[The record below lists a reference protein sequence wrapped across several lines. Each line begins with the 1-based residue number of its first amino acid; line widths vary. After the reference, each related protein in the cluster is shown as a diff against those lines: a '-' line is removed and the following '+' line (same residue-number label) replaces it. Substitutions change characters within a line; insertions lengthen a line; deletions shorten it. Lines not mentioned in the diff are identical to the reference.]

1 MRVCVAS
8 CSFHCSAGTRFGRL
22 PVVMKISRGT
32 ANVIFGMGLVML
44 FFWLTRAY
52 TWYANDLQEDPY
64 LALIHLP
71 IVIISLTIGAYLTY
85 LGRRARRATRRI
97 N

>member
-1 MRVCVAS
+1 
-8 CSFHCSAGTRFGRL
+8 
-22 PVVMKISRGT
+22 MKISRLT
-32 ANVIFGMGLVML
+32 ANILFGMGLVML

-71 IVIISLTIGAYLTY
+71 IVVISLIIGTYLTY
-85 LGRRARRATRRI
+85 LGRKARRTTRRI

>member
-1 MRVCVAS
+1 
-8 CSFHCSAGTRFGRL
+8 
-22 PVVMKISRGT
+22 
-32 ANVIFGMGLVML
+32 MGLVML

-52 TWYANDLQEDPY
+52 TWYANDLQEDAY

-71 IVIISLTIGAYLTY
+71 IVVISLIIGTYLTY
-85 LGRRARRATRRI
+85 LGRKARRATRRI

>member
-1 MRVCVAS
+1 
-8 CSFHCSAGTRFGRL
+8 
-22 PVVMKISRGT
+22 
-32 ANVIFGMGLVML
+32 ML

-71 IVIISLTIGAYLTY
+71 IVVISLTIGAYLTY
-85 LGRRARRATRRI
+85 LGRKARRATRRI

>member
-1 MRVCVAS
+1 
-8 CSFHCSAGTRFGRL
+8 
-22 PVVMKISRGT
+22 MKISRRT
-32 ANVIFGMGLVML
+32 ANILFAMGVAML

-52 TWYANDLQEDPY
+52 TWYSNDLQEDPY

-71 IVIISLTIGAYLTY
+71 IVVVSLTIGVYLTY
-85 LGRRARRATRRI
+85 LGRKGRRATRRI

>member
-1 MRVCVAS
+1 
-8 CSFHCSAGTRFGRL
+8 
-22 PVVMKISRGT
+22 
-32 ANVIFGMGLVML
+32 ML

-52 TWYANDLQEDPY
+52 TWYSNDLQEDPY

-71 IVIISLTIGAYLTY
+71 IVVVSLTIGVYLTY
-85 LGRRARRATRRI
+85 LGRKGRRATRRI